1 MTKKEISRAS
11 LSCGTSPGSLLL
23 HANVVP
29 KGKEREYGK
38 NYLKKKIFEKIMAEI
53 FPNLLKN
60 VNIQI

>member
-1 MTKKEISRAS
+1 MTKNEISRAS
-11 LSCGTSPGSLLL
+11 LSCGTSPGSLL